1 MQLIEQLSHRSDFT
15 TTETRIATYILSHQD
30 AMPNILIKE
39 LAAKTYTSH
48 SAMGFVIFSEH

>member
-39 LAAKTYTSH
+39 LAAFCHNSV
-48 SAMGFVIFSEH
+48 SAKARVSWVS